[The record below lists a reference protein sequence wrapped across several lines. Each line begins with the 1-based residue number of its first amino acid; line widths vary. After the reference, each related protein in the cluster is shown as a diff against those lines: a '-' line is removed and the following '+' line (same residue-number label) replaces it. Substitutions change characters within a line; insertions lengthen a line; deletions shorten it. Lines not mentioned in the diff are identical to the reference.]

1 MATIITHPIVAIALS
16 PAIRSLPNWKLIL
29 FTGAL
34 LTILPDI
41 DVIGFRLG
49 IPYEHVLGHRGITH
63 SIFFSV
69 LTSFLATVFFMRTL
83 DRKFLLVWAYFFLNM
98 VSHGLLDALTNGGKG
113 IAFFAPF
120 NNERYFFPFRPLE
133 VSTINLSR
141 FISSHGI
148 NVLKSEIIW
157 VWIPAVFIFLILYKI
172 KIKSILRINH
182 NS

>member
-1 MATIITHPIVAIALS
+1 MATIITHPIIAIGLCR
-16 PAIRSLPNWKLIL
+16 AIRDLPNWKLIL
-29 FTGAL
+29 FTGAI

-49 IPYEHVLGHRGITH
+49 IPYEHILGHRGITH

-69 LTSFLATVFFMRTL
+69 LASLLASVFFLRVL
-83 DRKFLLVWAYFFLNM
+83 DRKFLLLWAYLFLSIA
-98 VSHGLLDALTNGGKG
+98 SHGLLDALTNGGKG

-157 VWIPAVFIFLILYKI
+157 VWLPAVFIFLIMYKI
-172 KIKSILRINH
+172 KVLFK
-182 NS
+182 NSSQ